1 MQISLTL
8 SIKGE
13 LEHQQVKKFYPR
25 VHKGQYTRGIT
36 KQQRHERVLHKT
48 NGQAPPTT
56 SKPNQKRKYG
66 DINKAVLDPRVSF
79 GDSEVL
85 PSSLPHQHYE
95 ISTDVRH
102 KIDLAQWLS
111 GHQGDPATK
120 VCQYFGCH

>member
-1 MQISLTL
+1 M
-8 SIKGE
+8 
-13 LEHQQVKKFYPR
+13 
-25 VHKGQYTRGIT
+25 
-36 KQQRHERVLHKT
+36 
-48 NGQAPPTT
+48 NGHAPPSM
-56 SKPNQKRKYG
+56 SKLNQKRKYG
-66 DINKAVLDPRVSF
+66 DLVDKAVLNPRVSF

-120 VCQYFGCH
+120 VRQYL

>member
-1 MQISLTL
+1 M
-8 SIKGE
+8 
-13 LEHQQVKKFYPR
+13 
-25 VHKGQYTRGIT
+25 
-36 KQQRHERVLHKT
+36 

-56 SKPNQKRKYG
+56 SKLNQKRKYG

-120 VCQYFGCH
+120 VRQYFSRH